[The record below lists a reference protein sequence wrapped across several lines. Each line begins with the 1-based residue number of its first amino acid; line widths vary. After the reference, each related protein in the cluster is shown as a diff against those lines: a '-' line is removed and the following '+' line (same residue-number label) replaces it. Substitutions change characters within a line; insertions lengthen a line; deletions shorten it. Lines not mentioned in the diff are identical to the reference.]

1 MTAFVATPVGLVAS
15 PPARLNRQACRGG
28 SASRQVLAVAT
39 APAACTAASAI
50 PGADAG
56 GASPP
61 APTTSAGAAAIDTA
75 GAIVAAEV
83 RRGGLS
89 RRAFLAAA
97 LASAAAAG
105 FATPRPAAAAVE
117 VANGA
122 PTFFDLTASRGGA
135 PAPLRDLF
143 DGKVTLVVNVASY
156 CALTPQYEGLVALH
170 RKYAAGGDGKRP
182 FDIAAFPCNQFAG
195 QEPGTYDEVCAFAR
209 EKFGAEF
216 TLFDPLSVNGP
227 GTHPVYQWLKANNPD
242 DGKRIEW
249 NFAKFLVDADG
260 AVVRR
265 YKPGVLPEMIEGDVA
280 ALVAG
285 RPLPK
290 RVKPQLGAA

>member
-1 MTAFVATPVGLVAS
+1 MATPPRSG
-15 PPARLNRQACRGG
+15 
-28 SASRQVLAVAT
+28 
-39 APAACTAASAI
+39 
-50 PGADAG
+50 
-56 GASPP
+56 
-61 APTTSAGAAAIDTA
+61 
-75 GAIVAAEV
+75 
-83 RRGGLS
+83 
-89 RRAFLAAA
+89 LAAA
-97 LASAAAAG
+97 ATDAAAA
-105 FATPRPAAAAVE
+105 T
-117 VANGA
+117 
-122 PTFFDLTASRGGA
+122 TFFDLTASRGGA
-135 PAPLRDLF
+135 PVPLRDLF
-143 DGKVTLVVNVASY
+143 AGKVTLVVNVASY

-170 RKYAAGGDGKRP
+170 RKYATGGGDKRP

-227 GTHPVYQWLKANNPD
+227 ATHPVYQWLKAANPD

-265 YKPGVLPEMIEGDVA
+265 YKPGVLPEMIEGDIA

-290 RVKPQLGAA
+290 RVKPQLGAV